1 MPPRAGAADYMPQPL
16 DILDQRD
23 PLAGSFVGAL
33 AIHVCAIALLF
44 FGWYWANRP
53 KEMLGD
59 PHPAGGPAY
68 SVSPVHNI
76 PIPKRDA
83 PLNPVANDTQSTV
96 PTAPAK
102 QEVEKPPPP
111 PQKDAFELPEKIKRE
126 TPRPQQQRRY
136 TEPAPPNQVYSRS
149 PQAVSNPMYG
159 MQSGA
164 GQVGIGP
171 NSPLGYRLGAY
182 AEIIRQR
189 IAEKW
194 QTNGLDAR
202 SQTTPAAVSFD
213 ISRDGSIHNPKIVQS
228 SGNPTIDNTALRAVY
243 DAGPLPQLPPQI
255 TESSISAQFTFN
267 LR

>member
-111 PQKDAFELPEKIKRE
+111 PQKDAFELPEKIKRLQPFPTGRIE
-126 TPRPQQQRRY
+126 SDVRHAVGRGASGHWSEFTARLPVRGLRRNHPS
-136 TEPAPPNQVYSRS
+136 TNRREMANQWLRCTF
-149 PQAVSNPMYG
+149 PDHARR
-159 MQSGA
+159 
-164 GQVGIGP
+164 GQ
-171 NSPLGYRLGAY
+171 L
-182 AEIIRQR
+182 
-189 IAEKW
+189 
-194 QTNGLDAR
+194 
-202 SQTTPAAVSFD
+202 
-213 ISRDGSIHNPKIVQS
+213 
-228 SGNPTIDNTALRAVY
+228 
-243 DAGPLPQLPPQI
+243 
-255 TESSISAQFTFN
+255 
-267 LR
+267 